1 MQAPPFLAISVTK
14 NCPRKGAVKGQ
25 KKAVNLRNIYLYN
38 TAETMYNKISHPGIL
53 PAGIFPFLYARFTP
67 YRAQTKKPHLFRC
80 GFFLRLQISDT
91 LSFGTALPFPVTC
104 SAVTPFH
111 NSFSAS
117 RHIQ

>member
-25 KKAVNLRNIYLYN
+25 KKTVNLRNIYLYN
-38 TAETMYNKISHPGIL
+38 TAETIYNKISHPGIL
-53 PAGIFPFLYARFTP
+53 PAGIFPFLYAQFTP
-67 YRAQTKKPHLFRC
+67 YRAQTKKPHLFRG

-91 LSFGTALPFPVTC
+91 LSCGTASPFPGKH
-104 SAVTPFH
+104 SAGTQFR
-111 NSFSAS
+111 NSSSAL

>member
-38 TAETMYNKISHPGIL
+38 TAETMYNKISRPGIL

-67 YRAQTKKPHLFRC
+67 PTGRKQRSRTFSGAASFFVCKFLIRSPAAPLYRFR
-80 GFFLRLQISDT
+80 
-91 LSFGTALPFPVTC
+91 
-104 SAVTPFH
+104 
-111 NSFSAS
+111 
-117 RHIQ
+117 

>member
-14 NCPRKGAVKGQ
+14 NCHRKGAVKGQ

-53 PAGIFPFLYARFTP
+53 PAGIFSIFIRLVFT
-67 YRAQTKKPHLFRC
+67 YRAQAKKPHLFRC
-80 GFFLRLQISDT
+80 GFFLRLQTFDT
-91 LSFGTALPFPVTC
+91 LFCGTALPFPEKH
-104 SAVTPFH
+104 SAGTQFR
-111 NSFSAS
+111 NSSSAL